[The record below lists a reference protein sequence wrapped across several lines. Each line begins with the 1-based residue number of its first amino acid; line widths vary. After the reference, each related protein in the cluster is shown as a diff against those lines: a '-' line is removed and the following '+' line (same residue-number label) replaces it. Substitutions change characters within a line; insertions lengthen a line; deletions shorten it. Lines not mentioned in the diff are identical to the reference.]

1 MDDPRITPS
10 RWYYV
15 LAGLVFVTGM
25 VLFVGFLFKSIS
37 GMGSKLQR
45 VVAPGETELTLREP
59 GTYTI
64 FYEYHS
70 FIGDK
75 VYSTDASISGLACAV
90 VSKAGNAKIALAP
103 SSMNTTYDFGGRSG
117 RSLFEFRIDQ
127 PGVYGLSARYPE
139 GQPGPEVVLAVGRD
153 FTAGIFV
160 TVFGALALVFGSIG
174 IAVAI
179 TVVTLIK
186 RSKKKKLLV
195 QTAGSHGVAP
205 AREADKR
212 W

>member
-1 MDDPRITPS
+1 M
-10 RWYYV
+10 
-15 LAGLVFVTGM
+15 
-25 VLFVGFLFKSIS
+25 
-37 GMGSKLQR
+37 
-45 VVAPGETELTLREP
+45 
-59 GTYTI
+59 
-64 FYEYHS
+64 
-70 FIGDK
+70 
-75 VYSTDASISGLACAV
+75 
-90 VSKAGNAKIALAP
+90 
-103 SSMNTTYDFGGRSG
+103 
-117 RSLFEFRIDQ
+117 
-127 PGVYGLSARYPE
+127 
-139 GQPGPEVVLAVGRD
+139 AVGRD